1 MKKIISTFIAVICA
15 AACLFTFAA
24 CDNGNETHT
33 HNWLSI
39 YTDDGDRHYQVCDGC
54 NEKQYGDHDYGTSG
68 VCVCGKQKDEQ
79 GGTENPPETSEL
91 KAMSTYFNGLK
102 VIENKTALY
111 DGIEN
116 KTFEQVLDR
125 QFSVLA
131 QDILYRL
138 YVTYG
143 ERTYG
148 TGNGFE
154 DITLSD
160 GNYTYNGNSAKVVK
174 SKILLDTEN
183 HSDIYHFSSSGVI
196 LPNIDCLYCYQ
207 YNINGKQT
215 RLTSLY
221 YIMIKEAIVGHYH
234 SLYKIEDN
242 IGNKVFH
249 LINENTDNYKWL
261 YGEVDD
267 VIIDSDNNGILDTN
281 NYLQSKWNTDYCTA
295 FKYELAKTVY
305 GDSNTNLTYDQLLEK
320 INTTGFTA
328 ENEQKIIDTIYKK
341 VIGENL
347 VAEDLSIYNSFT
359 EDDKSK
365 IKMWSDESEIEKHYY
380 KGYNITVP
388 AIVKQALA
396 NTFENTSVSL
406 YPVVSRQSVT
416 VSNSFEGISVSENT
430 HSIVLMP
437 KANAP
442 VTKLAFEISGTA
454 GQNVTLNFNIA
465 AKGVSKTVSNTVTLT
480 AATQTVEI
488 DLTTAG
494 VGKLGAYNG
503 NTNSYTSN
511 ALFDNTDGADTNGDN
526 YISLELGNN
535 SAPFTIKFTGLYS
548 K

>member
-1 MKKIISTFIAVICA
+1 MKKIISTFIAVVCV

-33 HNWLSI
+33 HNWSAT
-39 YTDDGDRHYQVCDGC
+39 YTNDGDRHYQTCDGC
-54 NEKQYGDHDYGTSG
+54 DEKNYSSHSYIDG
-68 VCVCGKQKDEQ
+68 VCVCGKQQSEQ
-79 GGTENPPETSEL
+79 GETENPPTSEL

-111 DGIEN
+111 DGIES

-138 YVTYG
+138 YATYG
-143 ERTYG
+143 KNTYV
-148 TGNGFE
+148 TNNGFG

-160 GNYTYNGNSAKVVK
+160 GNYTYNGNPAKVVK
-174 SKILLDTEN
+174 SQILTDTDN
-183 HSDIYHFSSSGVI
+183 HNNDITHSYGANGELS
-196 LPNIDCLYCYQ
+196 NIDCIYCYQ
-207 YNINGKQT
+207 YNINGNQT
-215 RLTSLY
+215 RMTLTR
-221 YIMIKEAIVGHYH
+221 YIMIEEAISGNYHYWDGVIKM
-234 SLYKIEDN
+234 LDN
-242 IGNKVFH
+242 TNA
-249 LINENTDNYKWL
+249 TNYKWL

-267 VIIDSDNNGILDTN
+267 VWLDNDNNGIIVTN
-281 NYLQSKWNTDYCTA
+281 NYLQSKWNTDYRTA
-295 FKYELAKTVY
+295 FKYELAKIVY
-305 GDSNTNLTYDQLLEK
+305 GDENTNLAYDELLAK
-320 INTTGFTA
+320 INTTGFAA
-328 ENEQKIIDTIYKK
+328 ETEQKIIDTIYKK

-347 VAEDLSIYNSFT
+347 VAEDLRIYNMFT
-359 EDDKSK
+359 EDDKSN
-365 IKMWSDESEIEKHYY
+365 IKRWTDESEIEKHYY

-388 AIVKQALA
+388 AIVKQALS

-406 YPVVSRQSVT
+406 YPVVSRQNVT

-442 VTKLAFEISGTA
+442 VTKLVFEVSGTA
-454 GQNVTLNFNIA
+454 GQSVTLNFNIVA
-465 AKGVSKTVSNTVTLT
+465 NSISKTVSKTVALT

-488 DLTTAG
+488 DLAAAG
-494 VGKLGAYNG
+494 VSKLGAYNG
-503 NTNSYTSN
+503 NTNSYTDT
-511 ALFDNTDGADTNGDN
+511 ALFDNADGADTNGDN
-526 YISLELGNN
+526 YISVDLANI